1 MELKKQVRQITKG
14 HFKDI
19 HYSYETV
26 LFRKNKPS
34 TFKNIEGKMFP
45 GIIKGV
51 NNSGHLLVYTE
62 DEIVKEFRLK
72 ELSLLY

>member
-1 MELKKQVRQITKG
+1 
-14 HFKDI
+14 
-19 HYSYETV
+19 
-26 LFRKNKPS
+26 
-34 TFKNIEGKMFP
+34 MFP